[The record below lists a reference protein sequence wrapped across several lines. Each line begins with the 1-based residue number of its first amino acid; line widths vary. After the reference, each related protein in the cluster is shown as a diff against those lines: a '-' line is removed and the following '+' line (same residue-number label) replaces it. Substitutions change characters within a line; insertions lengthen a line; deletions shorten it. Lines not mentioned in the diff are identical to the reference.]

1 MMPITCTVIVLP
13 AIDLRCMSSTRVLPV
28 SATKFEREP
37 NWKRSIWSISVSGS
51 KLSFKSAGKP
61 CAISN
66 CSPITGRMFATSQ
79 MMWFRRMQG
88 SRSVWFL
95 LTAYVTLGLMS
106 QKKRG
111 GFRNE
116 CWRPRLPSSLPNY
129 NRAHG
134 VLTYISQ
141 RHQDKGPAHHHSP
154 QAPGFTG
161 KVDVG
166 ISPC

>member
-13 AIDLRCMSSTRVLPV
+13 AIDLRSTSSTRVLPV
-28 SATKFEREP
+28 SATNFERQR
-37 NWKRSIWSISVSGS
+37 NLWGSIWSTSVSGS

-79 MMWFRRMQG
+79 MVWVRRMQG
-88 SRSVWFL
+88 IRSVWCL
-95 LTAYVTLGLMS
+95 LIAYVTLGLMS

-129 NRAHG
+129 SRAHG

-141 RHQDKGPAHHHSP
+141 RH
-154 QAPGFTG
+154 
-161 KVDVG
+161 
-166 ISPC
+166 